1 MSSVATIKT
10 QNLLYA
16 SLGIVTTF
24 IIGIYITD
32 TLLSMSRP
40 NFIKINGK
48 IDKPTQFIYSVS
60 ITFILF
66 VTIIFIMYAIMA

>member
-1 MSSVATIKT
+1 MSSVTTIKT

-24 IIGIYITD
+24 MIGIYVTD
-32 TLLSMSRP
+32 TLLSMSKP

-60 ITFILF
+60 ITFIIFLIF
-66 VTIIFIMYAIMA
+66 IFIMYGVMA

>member
-1 MSSVATIKT
+1 MSSLVSIKT

-16 SLGIVTTF
+16 SLGIITTF
-24 IIGIYITD
+24 MFGVYVTD
-32 TLLSMSRP
+32 TLLSIAKP

-48 IDKPTQFIYSVS
+48 IDKPTQFMYSIS

-66 VTIIFIMYAIMA
+66 VIFIFVIYGLIA